1 MESIDPTGQDGEKR
15 VAASPIVGND
25 ALLAAAYLDTIL
37 EHSGE
42 MIFLLNEKGIVLSFS
57 RGGEKRLGYSRD
69 DVVHH
74 EVQDIVHDVEAFET
88 GLQSCRERGHVRIPA
103 FEFRKRGG
111 GCTSCDLS
119 LIQIPT
125 RGHTGEIVL
134 GIGRDQS
141 AAESLQEDL
150 VRVDRLAE
158 LGRAASGIAHDI
170 NNPVAVI
177 GEISGWIEALIS
189 DAGGLSPE
197 EREELVKAVSDIK
210 KQTQRC
216 KSITHQVL
224 NFARDSRSEKRSFDL
239 HKVLRNT
246 VLFLRSETVSRNI
259 EVVLDLMEDPPPLR
273 SDPERLEQVFI
284 NLLSNA
290 VYAIKERGGSGG
302 EIRLQTSKKDHMVE
316 VVISDNGTGIP
327 EEMVDRVFELFY
339 TTKPSGK
346 GTGLGLP
353 ICRNIIEKLGGEI
366 TFASDP
372 GVGTSFYV
380 RLPMS

>member
-1 MESIDPTGQDGEKR
+1 MESIDPTGRDGER
-15 VAASPIVGND
+15 VATPPVVGDD
-25 ALLAAAYLDTIL
+25 AHLTVAYLDSIL

-42 MIFLLNEKGIVLSFS
+42 MIFLLNEKGVVLSFS
-57 RGGEKRLGYSRD
+57 RGGERLLGYSREE
-69 DVVHH
+69 VVHH
-74 EVQDIVHDVEAFET
+74 SVQEIVHDVAAFER
-88 GLQSCRERGHVRIPA
+88 GLQSCRERGHVVIPA
-103 FEFRKRGG
+103 FRFRNREVGR
-111 GCTSCDLS
+111 TSCDLS
-119 LIQIPT
+119 LIRIPV
-125 RGHTGEIVL
+125 GGQSGEIVL

-141 AAESLQEDL
+141 AAESLREDL

-177 GEISGWIEALIS
+177 GEISGWIEVLIS
-189 DAGGLSPE
+189 DAGGLSSE
-197 EREELVKAVSDIK
+197 EREELVKAIKDIK

-239 HKVLRNT
+239 HKVLTNT
-246 VLFLRSETVSRNI
+246 VLFLRSETISKNI

-290 VYAIKERGGSGG
+290 IYAIKEKDGSGG
-302 EIRLQTSKKDHMVE
+302 KIRLRTSKRDHMVE
-316 VVISDNGTGIP
+316 VVVSDNGAGIP
-327 EEMVDRVFELFY
+327 EDMAERVFDLFY

-366 TFASDP
+366 TFESDP

>member
-1 MESIDPTGQDGEKR
+1 
-15 VAASPIVGND
+15 
-25 ALLAAAYLDTIL
+25 
-37 EHSGE
+37 
-42 MIFLLNEKGIVLSFS
+42 
-57 RGGEKRLGYSRD
+57 
-69 DVVHH
+69 
-74 EVQDIVHDVEAFET
+74 
-88 GLQSCRERGHVRIPA
+88 
-103 FEFRKRGG
+103 
-111 GCTSCDLS
+111 
-119 LIQIPT
+119 
-125 RGHTGEIVL
+125 VL

-141 AAESLQEDL
+141 VAESLQEDL